1 MKYEEKQVL
10 LKNGKTALFRA
21 PRAEDGAEMLA
32 FLKKACG
39 ETEYLSK
46 DPEEIRFDAA
56 GEAAYLKARLEDENS
71 LMIVCEIEGKIAG
84 NCQIVFGSKL
94 KTRHRAAVMIA
105 LLEAYWGLGIGTKMM
120 QALIEAGR
128 ARGVRQLELEMIE
141 GNDRAERLYRSVGFE
156 PVAEHP
162 DAYLL
167 RDGTFRKGVYFRKM
181 L

>member
-1 MKYEEKQVL
+1 
-10 LKNGKTALFRA
+10 
-21 PRAEDGAEMLA
+21 
-32 FLKKACG
+32 
-39 ETEYLSK
+39 
-46 DPEEIRFDAA
+46 
-56 GEAAYLKARLEDENS
+56 
-71 LMIVCEIEGKIAG
+71 
-84 NCQIVFGSKL
+84 
-94 KTRHRAAVMIA
+94 MIA

-156 PVAEHP
+156 PMAEHP